1 MLEMET
7 NKDHVHMLLEAD
19 SRKDLSA
26 IVRTIKAV
34 SAKKILEGTPHL
46 RVGNAKG
53 KSGYLWARRYG
64 WKEVSDKEL
73 EIVRKYIQGQKNTIQ
88 EKDTT
93 HVSV

>member
-46 RVGNAKG
+46 PSFAKLLLRLATERQACG
-53 KSGYLWARRYG
+53 
-64 WKEVSDKEL
+64 EC
-73 EIVRKYIQGQKNTIQ
+73 
-88 EKDTT
+88 
-93 HVSV
+93 